1 MTESRPH
8 YLGHRQRLKQR
19 FQDDPAQLADYEILE
34 MILGYALP
42 RRDTKPVAKALLDR
56 FGSLKSLFA
65 AKPHEIRAVQGVGP
79 GIELFWGLWREFWA
93 RLSQGELKE
102 RKVLDSPG
110 AVAAMARARL
120 GFSQTESFWVALV
133 DNKNRLL
140 SFSRVA
146 QGTVD
151 QVAVHSREIL
161 SLALECKASGLILV
175 HNHPGGDPTPSH
187 QDREL
192 TDRVKKAGAELG
204 IRVLD
209 HVIVAEESSFSFAS
223 GKTEW
228 AGLG

>member
-1 MTESRPH
+1 MTESGPH

-19 FQDDPAQLADYEILE
+19 FKANPTQLADYEILE
-34 MILGYALP
+34 MLLGYALP
-42 RRDTKPVAKALLDR
+42 RRDTKPVAKALLAR
-56 FGSLKSLFA
+56 FGSLKSVFA
-65 AKPHEIRAVQGVGP
+65 AKPHELRDVQGVGP
-79 GIELFWGLWREFWA
+79 GIELFWDLWREFWA

-110 AVAAMARARL
+110 AVASMARARL

-140 SFSRVA
+140 SFSKVA

-161 SLALECKASGLILV
+161 SLALECRASGVILV
-175 HNHPGGDPTPSH
+175 HNHPGGDPAPSH

-192 TDRVKKAGAELG
+192 TERVQKAGSELG

-209 HVIVAEESSFSFAS
+209 HVIVAEESSFSFQS
-223 GKTEW
+223 RGW
-228 AGLG
+228 L